1 MDNLETLNALLDMA
15 KEAEELASDVEK
27 PERLR
32 SLVAEIRQKA
42 KDEYK
47 RLTRDRRKIETR
59 YQLCIIDILEECDFG
74 RASWLN
80 VTDLDVRLWRIREE
94 IQRTI
99 KEIKSS
105 RTIM

>member
-1 MDNLETLNALLDMA
+1 MDNLATLNALLDMA

-27 PERLR
+27 PEHLR
-32 SLVAEIRQKA
+32 SLVVEIRQKA
-42 KDEYK
+42 KDEHK

-74 RASWLN
+74 RASWQN
-80 VTDLDVRLWRIREE
+80 VTDLDVRLARVREE
-94 IQRTI
+94 IERTI